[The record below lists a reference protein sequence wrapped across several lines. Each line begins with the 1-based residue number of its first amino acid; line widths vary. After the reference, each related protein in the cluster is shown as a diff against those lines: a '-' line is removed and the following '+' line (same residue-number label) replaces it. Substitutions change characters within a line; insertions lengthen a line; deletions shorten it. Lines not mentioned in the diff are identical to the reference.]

1 MIHPIIIHSI
11 TQNAVLSL
19 LQLVGAPLTQNITG
33 LTLLSDFSTGFK
45 VCAVGLGGFWFDGER
60 GEVFGGHFVELKLHC
75 LFDCC
80 EVDGF
85 SGLRSFLLL
94 LLYYSA
100 VDVDVFDLFVFGDVV
115 EVDFLVHL
123 KLSSFG

>member
-11 TQNAVLSL
+11 TQNAILSL
-19 LQLVGAPLTQNITG
+19 LQLVGARLTQNITDF
-33 LTLLSDFSTGFK
+33 TLLSDFSADFK
-45 VCAVGLGGFWFDGER
+45 VCAVGLGGFWFESER
-60 GEVFGGHFVELKLHC
+60 REVFGGHFVQLKLHC

-80 EVDGF
+80 EVDRF
-85 SGLRSFLLL
+85 SGVRSFLFF